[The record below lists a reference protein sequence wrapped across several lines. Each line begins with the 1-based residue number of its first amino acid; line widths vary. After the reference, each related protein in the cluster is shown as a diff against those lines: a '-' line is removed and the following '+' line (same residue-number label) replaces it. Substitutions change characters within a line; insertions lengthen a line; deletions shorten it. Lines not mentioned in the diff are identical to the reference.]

1 MNSLLALVVL
11 LGGGLVAYS
20 YVGFAVLLEWL
31 SRGKVLPGPTFA
43 PDAADLPAVDILL
56 AAHNEELVIEQKV
69 RATFA
74 TTYPLAKVRLLVG
87 SDNSTDQT
95 NTLLTRLATEFPQ
108 LHVTAFAER
117 QGKPGVMQHLSA
129 KATAPVLV
137 LTDANVFFE
146 PNTLH
151 ELVKYFANPQ
161 VGLVGAGVV
170 APPAP
175 PGPGAGVTAQES
187 AYLARENH
195 FKYQESLIWGAAIGA
210 HGGAFAVRRAAY
222 TPAPVGFVVDD
233 FFISMA
239 ALRAGYQVLLNPAAR
254 ATEDV
259 GDHAA
264 EEFRRKA
271 RISVGNF
278 QNVHEFRGLLGPAW
292 GGVAFAFWSH
302 KVLRWLTPH
311 LLLLALAANLVLAA
325 RGGGLF
331 WDFTLL
337 GQLAL
342 PLLGLLDWQLR
353 LVRGRGLRVCGYVR
367 HFYLMNA
374 ALLLGWWRYVRGQ
387 RSAVWQ
393 PTVRNQRAVART
405 L

>member
-1 MNSLLALVVL
+1 MSLLLSLVVL
-11 LGGGLVAYS
+11 LSGGLVAYS
-20 YVGFAVLLEWL
+20 YVGFPLLLRWL
-31 SRGKVLPGPTFA
+31 SQGKTLPGPVFA
-43 PDAADLPAVDILL
+43 PDSPDLPAVDILL
-56 AAHNEELVIEQKV
+56 AAHNEQEVIEQKI
-69 RATFA
+69 RSTFA

-87 SDNSTDQT
+87 SDNSSDQT
-95 NTLLTRLATEFPQ
+95 NALLERLAAEFPQ
-108 LHVTAFAER
+108 LHATVFAER

-129 KATAPVLV
+129 QATAPVLV

-146 PNTLH
+146 PDTLY
-151 ELVKYFANPQ
+151 ELVKHFARPQ
-161 VGLVGAGVV
+161 VGLVGAGVL
-170 APPAP
+170 APPVLASHRT
-175 PGPGAGVTAQES
+175 GVTAQES

-195 FKYQESLIWGAAIGA
+195 FKYQESLIWGAAMGA

-278 QNVHEFRGLLGPAW
+278 QNLHEFKALLWPMWRGAAL
-292 GGVAFAFWSH
+292 AFWSH

-311 LLLLALAANLVLAA
+311 LLLLSLFATVVLVARGAGWFWQLALAAQ
-325 RGGGLF
+325 
-331 WDFTLL
+331 L
-337 GQLAL
+337 GL
-342 PLLGLLDWQLR
+342 PLLGLLGRVAGAKLR
-353 LVRGRGLRVCGYVR
+353 FVG
-367 HFYLMNA
+367 HFYYMNL
-374 ALLLGWWRYVRGQ
+374 ALLVGWWRYVRGQ
-387 RSAVWQ
+387 RSAVWR
-393 PTVRNQRAVART
+393 PTARNQVART

>member
-1 MNSLLALVVL
+1 MSLLLSLIVL
-11 LGGGLVAYS
+11 LSGGLVAYS
-20 YVGFAVLLEWL
+20 YVGFPLLLRWL
-31 SRGKVLPGPTFA
+31 SQGKTLPGPVFGPNA
-43 PDAADLPAVDILL
+43 PDLPAVDILL
-56 AAHNEELVIEQKV
+56 AAHNEQEVIEQKI
-69 RATFA
+69 RSTFA

-87 SDNSTDQT
+87 SDNSSDQT
-95 NTLLTRLATEFPQ
+95 NALLARLAAEFPQ
-108 LHVTAFAER
+108 LRATVFAER

-129 KATAPVLV
+129 QATAPVLV

-146 PNTLH
+146 PDTLY
-151 ELVKYFANPQ
+151 ELVKHFANPQ
-161 VGLVGAGVV
+161 VGLVGAGVL
-170 APPAP
+170 APPTP
-175 PGPGAGVTAQES
+175 PGTSTGVTAQES
-187 AYLARENH
+187 AYLARENY
-195 FKYQESLIWGAAIGA
+195 FKYQESLLWGTAMGA

-233 FFISMA
+233 FFISLA

-278 QNVHEFRGLLGPAW
+278 QNLHEFKALLWPPWRGAGL
-292 GGVAFAFWSH
+292 AFWSH

-311 LLLLALAANLVLAA
+311 LLLLSLLANIGLMARGAGWFWQLALA
-325 RGGGLF
+325 
-331 WDFTLL
+331 
-337 GQLAL
+337 GQLGL
-342 PLLGLLDWQLR
+342 PLLGLLGGALR
-353 LVRGRGLRVCGYVR
+353 RAGCPPVAGLRFVG
-367 HFYLMNA
+367 HFYYMNL
-374 ALLLGWWRYVRGQ
+374 ALLVGWWRYVRGQ

-393 PTVRNQRAVART
+393 PTARNQVART

>member
-1 MNSLLALVVL
+1 MSLLLSLVVL
-11 LGGGLVAYS
+11 LSGGLVVYS
-20 YVGFAVLLEWL
+20 YVGFPLLLRWL
-31 SRGKVLPGPTFA
+31 SQGKTLPGPVFG
-43 PDAADLPAVDILL
+43 PGSPDLPAVDILL
-56 AAHNEELVIEQKV
+56 AAHNEQEVIEQKI
-69 RATFA
+69 RSTFA

-87 SDNSTDQT
+87 SDNSSDQT
-95 NTLLTRLATEFPQ
+95 NALLAQLATEFPQ
-108 LHVTAFAER
+108 LHFTVFAER

-129 KATAPVLV
+129 QAVAPVLV

-146 PNTLH
+146 PDTLY
-151 ELVKYFANPQ
+151 ELVKHFAHPQ
-161 VGLVGAGVV
+161 VGLVGAGVL

-175 PGPGAGVTAQES
+175 AGVGAGVTAQEG

-195 FKYQESLIWGAAIGA
+195 FKYQESLIWGAAMGA

-239 ALRAGYQVLLNPAAR
+239 ALRAGYHVLLNPAAR

-278 QNVHEFRGLLGPAW
+278 QNLHEFKALLWPPW
-292 GGVAFAFWSH
+292 RGVALAFWSH

-311 LLLLALAANLVLAA
+311 LLLLSLLANFWLVARGAGWFWQLALA
-325 RGGGLF
+325 
-331 WDFTLL
+331 
-337 GQLAL
+337 GQLGL
-342 PLLGLLDWQLR
+342 PLLGLLGRFAGAKLR
-353 LVRGRGLRVCGYVR
+353 FVG
-367 HFYLMNA
+367 HFYYMNL
-374 ALLLGWWRYVRGQ
+374 ALLVGWWRYVRGQ
-387 RSAVWQ
+387 RSAVWR
-393 PTVRNQRAVART
+393 PTARNQQKVART